1 MSNLDWETTDR
12 VLKEERLF
20 RPSQDVVD
28 NANITQYMK
37 KKGFTNW
44 DELYSWSIKNP
55 EEFWADV
62 AQELNWFKKW
72 DKVLEWNFPYAKWF
86 LGGRT
91 NIVYNCLDRHM
102 GTPIEN
108 KIAYFWEGEDGS
120 TKRITYGELYRE
132 VNRFSLGLKELGIK
146 KGDRVCIYMPRI
158 LEQVIAMLSVA
169 RLGAVHTL
177 VYSGFSSRA
186 LIDRIQDAGVK
197 LVITADG
204 YPYRG
209 KIVNLKK
216 IVDDAVADCPDVKHV
231 ILAKRANIDA
241 NMTNGRDLFWDD
253 VLRDGQLPCED
264 MDSEDM
270 LYILYTSGTTG
281 KPKGAVHVHGGYMV
295 GIYAT
300 LKYVFDLKENDVWWC
315 TADPG
320 WVTGHSYIVY
330 APLCLGTS
338 SIFYEGAPD
347 FPNPGR
353 WWSIMEKYK
362 VSVLYSTPTS
372 IRGLMRFGDE
382 WPAKYDLSS
391 LRHLGTVGE
400 PINPEAWIWYRKVTG
415 DKHPIMDTWW
425 MTETGM
431 HLITPTPVT
440 PLKPG
445 SATLPFLGVEA
456 DVVDKNGNSVP
467 IDKGGYLVIRK
478 PWPSMFRTVFK
489 DPERYE
495 AYWKTIE
502 GVYFAGDAAHK
513 DKDGYFWIQGRVD
526 DVIKKSGYRLG
537 SMEIESAI
545 VSHPKAAEAAVIGK
559 PDPLKGESI
568 KAFVILRAG
577 NEPSKELSD
586 ELRKHVRTTLGVIAS
601 PDEIDFVSSLPKT
614 RSGKIMRRLLKA
626 KELGLPIGD
635 VSTLEE

>member
-55 EEFWADV
+55 EEFWSDV

-72 DKVLEWNFPYAKWF
+72 NKVLEWNFPYAKWF

-108 KIAYFWEGEDGS
+108 KVAYFWEGEDGS

-253 VLRDGQLPCED
+253 VLRDGQIQCEE

-330 APLCLGTS
+330 APLCMGTS

-353 WWSIMEKYK
+353 WWSIMDKYK
-362 VSVLYSTPTS
+362 VTVLYSTPTS

-382 WPAKYDLSS
+382 WPAKYDLSN

-431 HLITPTPVT
+431 HMITPTPVT

-445 SATLPFLGVEA
+445 SATRPFLAIEA
-456 DVVDKNGNSVP
+456 DVVDKDGKSVP
-467 IDKGGYLVIRK
+467 PDKGGYLVIRK

-502 GVYFAGDAAHK
+502 GSFFAGDAAHK

-601 PDEIDFVSSLPKT
+601 PDEIDFVRSLPKT

>member
-1 MSNLDWETTDR
+1 MTNLDWETTDR

-20 RPSQDVVD
+20 KPSQDVIN

-37 KKGFTNW
+37 KRGFTNW

-91 NIVYNCLDRHM
+91 NIVYNCLDRYI
-102 GTPIEN
+102 GTPTE
-108 KIAYFWEGEDGS
+108 KKVAYFWEGEDGT

-132 VNRFSLGLKELGIK
+132 VNRFSLGLKELGIM

-158 LEQVIAMLSVA
+158 LEQVIAMLAVA

-186 LIDRIQDAGVK
+186 LVDRIQDAGVK

-216 IVDDAVADCPDVKHV
+216 IVDDAVADCPEVKHV
-231 ILAKRANIDA
+231 VLARRANIDA
-241 NMTNGRDLFWDD
+241 SMMKGRDLFWDD
-253 VLRDGQLPCED
+253 VLREGQLPCED
-264 MDSEDM
+264 MDSEDL

-353 WWSIMEKYK
+353 WWSIIDKYR
-362 VSVLYSTPTS
+362 VSVLYSTPTA

-382 WPAKYDLSS
+382 WPAKYDLNS
-391 LRHLGTVGE
+391 LRLLGTVGE
-400 PINPEAWIWYRKVTG
+400 PINPEAWVWYRKVTG

-431 HLITPTPVT
+431 HLITPTPIT

-445 SATLPFLGVEA
+445 SATRPFLGVEA
-456 DVVDKNGNSVP
+456 DVLDKDGKSVALE
-467 IDKGGYLVIRK
+467 KGGYLVIRK

-495 AYWKTIE
+495 SYWKTIE

-559 PDPLKGESI
+559 PDPLKGESV

-577 NEPSKELSD
+577 NEPSKELGD
-586 ELRKHVRTTLGVIAS
+586 ELKKHVRTTLGVIAS

>member
-1 MSNLDWETTDR
+1 MPNLDWETTDR

-20 RPSQDVVD
+20 KPSQDVVD

-62 AQELNWFKKW
+62 AQELNWFTKW
-72 DKVLEWNFPYAKWF
+72 NKVLEWNFPYAKWF

-108 KIAYFWEGEDGS
+108 KVAYFWEGEDGS

-186 LIDRIQDAGVK
+186 LVDRIQDAGVK

-300 LKYVFDLKENDVWWC
+300 MKYVFDLKENDVWWC

-353 WWSIMEKYK
+353 WWSIM
-362 VSVLYSTPTS
+362 
-372 IRGLMRFGDE
+372 
-382 WPAKYDLSS
+382 
-391 LRHLGTVGE
+391 
-400 PINPEAWIWYRKVTG
+400 
-415 DKHPIMDTWW
+415 DK
-425 MTETGM
+425 
-431 HLITPTPVT
+431 
-440 PLKPG
+440 
-445 SATLPFLGVEA
+445 
-456 DVVDKNGNSVP
+456 
-467 IDKGGYLVIRK
+467 
-478 PWPSMFRTVFK
+478 
-489 DPERYE
+489 
-495 AYWKTIE
+495 
-502 GVYFAGDAAHK
+502 
-513 DKDGYFWIQGRVD
+513 
-526 DVIKKSGYRLG
+526 
-537 SMEIESAI
+537 
-545 VSHPKAAEAAVIGK
+545 
-559 PDPLKGESI
+559 
-568 KAFVILRAG
+568 
-577 NEPSKELSD
+577 
-586 ELRKHVRTTLGVIAS
+586 
-601 PDEIDFVSSLPKT
+601 
-614 RSGKIMRRLLKA
+614 
-626 KELGLPIGD
+626 
-635 VSTLEE
+635 